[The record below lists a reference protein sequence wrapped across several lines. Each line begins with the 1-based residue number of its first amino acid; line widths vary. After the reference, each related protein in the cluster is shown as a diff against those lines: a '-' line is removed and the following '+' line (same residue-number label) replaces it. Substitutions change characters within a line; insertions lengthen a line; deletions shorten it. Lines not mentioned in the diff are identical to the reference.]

1 MWVGTDHLG
10 EMFEIGIP
18 RPLQQHPENM
28 LFVVLFGV
36 ISAYERLSFIRSF
49 TRLAD
54 AVTLVTITIPHAH
67 SFQRIQNE
75 HLEVPGGHVK
85 DVPLPHREIS
95 VSDRA
100 IVMKL
105 RRDGREVRR

>member
-10 EMFEIGIP
+10 EMFEICIP
-18 RPLQQHPENM
+18 RPLQQHTENM
-28 LFVVLFGV
+28 LFVVLFWV
-36 ISAYERLSFIRSF
+36 FSPDERLSFIRRI

-54 AVTLVTITIPHAH
+54 AVTLVTITMPHAH
-67 SFQRIQNE
+67 SFPRIQSE

-95 VSDRA
+95 VCDRA
-100 IVMKL
+100 IVMKV
-105 RRDGREVRR
+105 RRDAREVRR